1 MISGCIEILWCMSR
15 SLAQLQLQKGELLL
29 EIEHQ
34 RDMGDARLLEED
46 KYLADDNVG
55 DMETTS
61 GEHQHYWLL
70 AIKTAWKAKLLWEQQ
85 EQQHT

>member
-1 MISGCIEILWCMSR
+1 MVHNLVSGTIATAE
-15 SLAQLQLQKGELLL
+15 KEELLL

-34 RDMGDARLLEED
+34 RNLGDAGLLEED
-46 KYLADDNVG
+46 KYLVEDNLG
-55 DMETTS
+55 DMETTL

-85 EQQHT
+85 EQKQTGSGETI